1 MIDGLIDRQIKERYK
16 IDGWIDWE
24 TEDRYRM
31 DRLKILG
38 GWIDQW
44 IG

>member
-24 TEDRYRM
+24 TEAKYRM